1 MSSEKNHLFDNP
13 GNVQRVLWVL
23 VVICGLLFAADFIY
37 HRHIVHPW
45 EELWGFYAIYGFV
58 ACVVLVLVAKQM
70 RKFLL
75 RDEDYYERDD

>member
-1 MSSEKNHLFDNP
+1 MSGKNHLFDNP
-13 GNVQRVLWVL
+13 DNVRRVLWAL
-23 VVICGLLFAADFIY
+23 VAICGLLFAADFIY

-70 RKFLL
+70 RKLL
-75 RDEDYYERDD
+75 MRGEDYYESDD